1 MALKK
6 KRVGPL
12 SKKQVVSK
20 KKKTPAKKG
29 PLKVG
34 PSAKDYGAQLKKSAP
49 KPVLA
54 EVTDLYER
62 ARWKKE
68 RREYWRNRFRKILG
82 AAPLQTKAKK

>member
-20 KKKTPAKKG
+20 KKKATVPKGAPKK
-29 PLKVG
+29 PI
-34 PSAKDYGAQLKKSAP
+34 PQ
-49 KPVLA
+49 KPVLS

-68 RREYWRNRFRKILG
+68 RREYWRNRFRKILAG
-82 AAPLQTKAKK
+82 VPLQSKAKK

>member
-12 SKKQVVSK
+12 SKKQVISK
-20 KKKTPAKKG
+20 KKKAPVQKG
-29 PLKVG
+29 
-34 PSAKDYGAQLKKSAP
+34 SLKKSIP
-49 KPVLA
+49 KKPVLS

-68 RREYWRNRFRKILG
+68 RREYWRNRFRKILAG
-82 AAPLQTKAKK
+82 VPLQSKAKK

>member
-6 KRVGPL
+6 KKVGPL

-20 KKKTPAKKG
+20 KKKAAVQKG
-29 PLKVG
+29 PLK
-34 PSAKDYGAQLKKSAP
+34 KSVP
-49 KPVLA
+49 KTPVLS

-68 RREYWRNRFRKILG
+68 RREYWRNRFRKILTTV
-82 AAPLQTKAKK
+82 PLQSKAKK